1 MLAWLKVTGAVAF
14 KNNTCHF
21 LGCCTFR
28 ARSCHCRL
36 FSNTWEADRGS
47 AGAVPGQR
55 ADGGKSAFRPAS
67 FLPLCFS
74 PLCHIK
80 SRGQAVERVPRRV
93 DGESPKIGQAASRAC
108 THAHGAQPQRLA
120 MTLATRCADVMVVV
134 VVGGWGGSS
143 V

>member
-1 MLAWLKVTGAVAF
+1 MLLHLKITPVTSSGVAPFVHARVTADYSATPGRQIGAA
-14 KNNTCHF
+14 
-21 LGCCTFR
+21 LGLC
-28 ARSCHCRL
+28 
-36 FSNTWEADRGS
+36 RGS
-47 AGAVPGQR
+47 GPT
-55 ADGGKSAFRPAS
+55 GGERFSTGFVPAS
-67 FLPLCFS
+67 LFS

-120 MTLATRCADVMVVV
+120 MTLATRCADAMVVV
-134 VVGGWGGSS
+134 RGGDVGGAGSS